1 MTTSLQLIVRT
12 PRAIVVETEARAI
25 RVLTETG
32 HVGLRP
38 KMEPVI
44 LPIEP
49 GLALVHRE
57 DSSLF
62 VGTAGGLLKCDGT
75 VATLLTPLAV
85 AAEDQEAVM
94 QELQQQLSEPKAEL
108 EVRTTIDTIQSSI
121 LNEIADDRR
130 RRVNHPRVRS

>member
-1 MTTSLQLIVRT
+1 VTNSLKLIVRT
-12 PRAIVVETEARAI
+12 PQAIVVETEARAI

-44 LPIEP
+44 LTAEP

-57 DSSLF
+57 DSCLF
-62 VGTAGGLLKCDGT
+62 VGTAGGLLKCEGA

-85 AAEDQEAVM
+85 AAEDQGSVM
-94 QELQQQLSEPKAEL
+94 QELQQQLSEPQAEL
-108 EVRTTIDTIQSSI
+108 DVRTTIDTIQLSI
-121 LNEIADDRR
+121 LNEISDDRR
-130 RRVNHPRVRS
+130 RRVHNPRVRT